1 MIHLDINSLTIN
13 SEDHL
18 ETNPE
23 VRKDKRFKNELG
35 HGAPEG
41 TSNEDL
47 FLACHSF
54 RETYKQPAIF
64 DLSNSRATTDS
75 AHVPDKSKWN
85 AAQLYAIEQSKG
97 KYAFVEV
104 LDSEALELRIE
115 SLNSLSW
122 GDAIQEVLRSKLK
135 EHYVENTT
143 DDDTRYF
150 APPEIQEALYCAVRK
165 VTLYFFR
172 RVV

>member
-1 MIHLDINSLTIN
+1 MMHLDINAIT
-13 SEDHL
+13 
-18 ETNPE
+18 ETDPE
-23 VRKDKRFKNELG
+23 IKKDTRFKNELG
-35 HGAPEG
+35 HGVPEG

-47 FLACHSF
+47 FLACHRF

-75 AHVPDKSKWN
+75 VHVPDKSKWN

-104 LDSEALELRIE
+104 LDSEALDLRIE

-150 APPEIQEALYCAVRK
+150 APPEIQEALYCGVRK